1 MRLRQLRINVGTSD
15 GLYGTTL
22 NFPDGLVVIRAEN
35 SMGKSTCA
43 RSILVA
49 LGMEA
54 MLTTSQQDLPLTPA
68 MVKLEGVTGPHTV
81 LESEIWLEI
90 ENDSGKRVT
99 VQRAVKGQRDKN
111 LITVFMGPALTA
123 PGHYPTRDYFVN
135 RGGGAT
141 REAGFHHFLSS
152 FLGWELPKVQ
162 RYDGSEVL
170 LYLQCLLPFFMT
182 EQTRGWSSILPPVPT
197 QFQIRDV
204 HKRAVEFLLGMDAH
218 KVALARQELQ
228 LQRIRLESRW
238 SAQVRQL
245 KDLATAAG
253 GVVHSGPATPTSTWP
268 QQVPPSIIVPREKQW
283 ISLSERV
290 RALTEKKAELDRQ
303 EVPSTAS
310 TIVAVR
316 EELAQAESEI
326 ANQQAV
332 LTRMVD
338 ALASEEQ
345 EVLRVEHRLAAI
357 KDDIK
362 KNQDSR
368 TLRKLGS
375 RKDSAVDQG
384 SCPVCHQSVA
394 DSLIPLGAHQQV
406 MTLDESIDFM
416 QEQGRIFQG
425 VLEQSRR
432 VANARQLQVTAARTA
447 ISGLRERVQQLR
459 QTLTSDSRGPSLAA
473 VYERVEVE
481 RGLKQD
487 SQRLL
492 AFAQA
497 TAAFDDLAKD
507 WRVVETALAELPDDD
522 LSADDRA
529 KLVCWEDAIR
539 NQLRD
544 YGFRSLSVGELVVS
558 PHTYRPEIEGF
569 ELQTTISASDLI
581 RTIWAYQNGMLE
593 VARDVATNHPG
604 MLLLDEPRQQS
615 SSDVSFVQL
624 LRRVSSASTF
634 GQQVI
639 LFTSEE
645 RERLDRH
652 LTGLPHSLQR
662 IEGRVL
668 QKVQ

>member
-1 MRLRQLRINVGTSD
+1 
-15 GLYGTTL
+15 
-22 NFPDGLVVIRAEN
+22 
-35 SMGKSTCA
+35 
-43 RSILVA
+43 
-49 LGMEA
+49 
-54 MLTTSQQDLPLTPA
+54 
-68 MVKLEGVTGPHTV
+68 
-81 LESEIWLEI
+81 
-90 ENDSGKRVT
+90 
-99 VQRAVKGQRDKN
+99 
-111 LITVFMGPALTA
+111 
-123 PGHYPTRDYFVN
+123 
-135 RGGGAT
+135 
-141 REAGFHHFLSS
+141 
-152 FLGWELPKVQ
+152 
-162 RYDGSEVL
+162 
-170 LYLQCLLPFFMT
+170 
-182 EQTRGWSSILPPVPT
+182 
-197 QFQIRDV
+197 
-204 HKRAVEFLLGMDAH
+204 
-218 KVALARQELQ
+218 
-228 LQRIRLESRW
+228 
-238 SAQVRQL
+238 
-245 KDLATAAG
+245 
-253 GVVHSGPATPTSTWP
+253 
-268 QQVPPSIIVPREKQW
+268 
-283 ISLSERV
+283 
-290 RALTEKKAELDRQ
+290 
-303 EVPSTAS
+303 
-310 TIVAVR
+310 
-316 EELAQAESEI
+316 
-326 ANQQAV
+326 
-332 LTRMVD
+332 
-338 ALASEEQ
+338 
-345 EVLRVEHRLAAI
+345 
-357 KDDIK
+357 
-362 KNQDSR
+362 
-368 TLRKLGS
+368 
-375 RKDSAVDQG
+375 
-384 SCPVCHQSVA
+384 
-394 DSLIPLGAHQQV
+394 
-406 MTLDESIDFM
+406 M

-652 LTGLPHSLQR
+652 LTLSL
-662 IEGRVL
+662 IHI
-668 QKVQ
+668 